1 MAIKAECPLCHKKQ
15 AVKNKVCACGQD
27 LDKAKKAKKV
37 KYHITYRVN
46 GKQRQEFVGYSIEDA
61 RDADAGRRTQKRENK
76 LEDMLDI
83 QAEGKTSFSELTAWY
98 VEMEE
103 TRCKAEG
110 ISSFRRKQD
119 CLNSFNGVF
128 GNTIVR
134 DITLADLEN
143 YKLKGLTEGISK
155 RTVDYH
161 LGEVKRMMRAAWHS
175 NKISGRTW
183 RIFDNTKKLLK
194 AGANVRKRVLEP
206 EEYVVLDKN
215 LAKHQKALCKLALFS
230 GMRPGELI
238 PINKSNKEEGTRGL
252 TWDRVDFRNKMIVL
266 EAEDTKT
273 GEARKIPITDEIKEI
288 LHSIPRDI
296 TCNHV
301 FTYRGV
307 PLGDVRGGI
316 SRACK
321 DAKIAFGMKVKG
333 GFVFRDL
340 RTTADTLMA
349 RAGVQDVY
357 RRALLGHKQ
366 KGMDRHY
373 VHPDF
378 EKDLRA
384 AMEKYTGWLKA
395 ELETARQSVD
405 QNVDQEGN

>member
-27 LDKAKKAKKV
+27 MDKAKKGKKV

-46 GKQRQEFVGYSIEDA
+46 GNQKQEFVGYSIEDA

-83 QAEGKTSFSELTAWY
+83 QAEGKTTFSELTEWY
-98 VEMEE
+98 VEIER

-119 CLNSFNGVF
+119 CLNSFNAEF
-128 GNTIVR
+128 GNTTVR

-143 YKLKGLTEGISK
+143 YKLKRLTEGITK

-161 LGEVKRMMRAAWHS
+161 LGEVKRMMKAAWHS

-206 EEYVVLDKN
+206 EEYVVLDKK
-215 LAKHQKALCKLALFS
+215 LAKHHKPLCSLALFT

-238 PINKSNKEEGTRGL
+238 PINKSNKAEGTRGL
-252 TWDRVDFRNKMIVL
+252 TWDRIDFKNKMILL

-273 GEARKIPITDEIKEI
+273 GEPRKIPITDEIKEI

-296 TCNHV
+296 ACSHV

-307 PLGDVRGGI
+307 PLSNISGGI
-316 SRACK
+316 RRACK
-321 DAKIAFGMKVKG
+321 DAEIAFGMKTKG

-340 RTTADTLMA
+340 RTTTDTLMA

-357 RRALLGHKQ
+357 RRALLRPQAEGH
-366 KGMDRHY
+366 G
-373 VHPDF
+373 
-378 EKDLRA
+378 
-384 AMEKYTGWLKA
+384 
-395 ELETARQSVD
+395 
-405 QNVDQEGN
+405 

>member
-1 MAIKAECPLCHKKQ
+1 M
-15 AVKNKVCACGQD
+15 
-27 LDKAKKAKKV
+27 DKAKRAKKV
-37 KYHITYRVN
+37 KFHITYRLN
-46 GKQRQEFVGYSIEDA
+46 GKQKQEFVGYSIEDA
-61 RDADAGRRTQKRENK
+61 RSADAGRKTQKRENK

-83 QAEGKTSFSELTAWY
+83 QAEGKTTFSELTAWY
-98 VEMEE
+98 VEIEE
-103 TRCKAEG
+103 TRCKAVG
-110 ISSFRRKQD
+110 ITSFRRKQD
-119 CLNSFNGVF
+119 CLNNFNAVF
-128 GNTIVR
+128 SDTIVR

-143 YKLKGLTEGISK
+143 YKLKRLTEGISK

-161 LGEVKRMMRAAWHS
+161 LGEVKRMMKAAWHS

-194 AGANVRKRVLEP
+194 AGANIRKRVLEP
-206 EEYVVLDKN
+206 EEYVVLDLN
-215 LAKHQKALCKLALFS
+215 LAKHLKPLCDLALFT

-238 PINKSNKEEGTRGL
+238 PINKSNKEEATRGL
-252 TWDRVDFRNKMIVL
+252 TWDRVDFKNRMIVL

-273 GEARKIPITDEIKEI
+273 REARRIPITDEAKEI
-288 LHSIPRDI
+288 LHSIPRDL

-307 PLGDVRGGI
+307 PLSSIKGGI

-349 RAGVQDVY
+349 RAGVADVY
-357 RRALLGHKQ
+357 RRALLGHTQ

-378 EKDLRA
+378 EKDLRV

-395 ELETARQSVD
+395 ELEAAKQSVD
-405 QNVDQEGN
+405 QTVDHEGN